1 MDIERLKSA
10 IERVKNAWK
19 REYKTSEVIE
29 ARDILIDLAQ
39 QVIDGTI
46 VECPCIKCS
55 MDVKAKR
62 NWACKAC
69 AISCPKDK
77 LPSQKMMSEEI
88 DIEDICEKVHKAYCK
103 YHLEHKGEE
112 YWTKGD
118 YSKLTEEGKEYDRRT
133 VRAVLEAIGIGTFQ
147 EEGGQI

>member
-1 MDIERLKSA
+1 MDIEGLKRAVEKLIEWTPEGVDLRA
-10 IERVKNAWK
+10 ISKVNYPPKHFPK
-19 REYKTSEVIE
+19 KEYGEMCTEEDCKSPFFSE
-29 ARDILIDLAQ
+29 AYLYNLIGKDDTRTLLVLIKPLLSLAQ

-77 LPSQKMMSEEI
+77 LPSQKMM
-88 DIEDICEKVHKAYCK
+88 
-103 YHLEHKGEE
+103 
-112 YWTKGD
+112 
-118 YSKLTEEGKEYDRRT
+118 
-133 VRAVLEAIGIGTFQ
+133 
-147 EEGGQI
+147 